1 MWSLRTLSGVGAISL
16 LWRFWAWLPG
26 NLSFDLRRAWNL
38 PLAPPVGKFFRWV
51 GPCILLNCWVL
62 AKRCSVAT
70 LLPIRWLPFEF
81 RCCPSEAF
89 LLSYWVGKM
98 LLLNKACESG
108 WSRSCILFGFS
119 FILEERATCWTFWSW
134 CAWVAAWGSRLEREE
149 CCFARS
155 WAWSIAS
162 GSG

>member
-16 LWRFWAWLPG
+16 LGRFWAWLFG

-51 GPCILLNCWVL
+51 VPCILLNCWVL
-62 AKRCSVAT
+62 EKRCSAAT
-70 LLPIRWLPFEF
+70 LLLIRWLPFEF

-98 LLLNKACESG
+98 LLLNKAWESG

-155 WAWSIAS
+155 WAWSIAD